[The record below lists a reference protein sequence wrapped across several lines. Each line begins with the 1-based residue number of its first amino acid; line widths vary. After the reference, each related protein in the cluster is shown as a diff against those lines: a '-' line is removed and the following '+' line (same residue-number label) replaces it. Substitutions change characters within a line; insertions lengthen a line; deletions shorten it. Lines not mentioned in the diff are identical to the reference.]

1 MHGPSTHGAVTVAMP
16 STQTKCFLGS
26 KDAYAKVGVPNC
38 HGTSNWSN
46 ARTMRSRKHVLAK
59 AAERL
64 TTLVE
69 LDDRSE
75 TPLGL
80 AAAIELARGRDEA
93 AEKLVAA
100 AQARYSCPGATHAC
114 KNCIEGF

>member
-64 TTLVE
+64 TTLVVFFGVAS
-69 LDDRSE
+69 DDLPDE
-75 TPLGL
+75 VDFFILGTDNTGSMTGWENVL
-80 AAAIELARGRDEA
+80 AGLWEMVSLTAF
-93 AEKLVAA
+93 
-100 AQARYSCPGATHAC
+100 C
-114 KNCIEGF
+114 